1 MNKRNRQI
9 AILVLG
15 TAIATPAFAGPHHD
29 DRHGHGYGYGYGH
42 DYYAYARVIHVRPVY
57 ETVQVL
63 VPQQSCWT
71 GPAIYPRGAGLVG
84 AVVGAAVGNQIGEG
98 KGKTLATAA
107 GAAIGAGIALDAQQR
122 RLNAYGYNAPVQH
135 CSTQPAYV
143 SEQRIVGYRVKYK
156 YNGRVFYTRTDYHPG
171 ATIRVRVDVAAGY

>member
-15 TAIATPAFAGPHHD
+15 TAIASPAFAGPHYD
-29 DRHGHGYGYGYGH
+29 DRHGHGYGH

-63 VPQQSCWT
+63 VPQQTCWT
-71 GPAIYPRGAGLVG
+71 ESAGYPRGAGLVG
-84 AVVGAAVGNQIGEG
+84 AVVGAAVGHQIGEG
-98 KGKTLATAA
+98 QGKRIATAA
-107 GAAIGAGIALDAQQR
+107 GAVIGAGIAIDSQQR
-122 RLNAYGYNAPVQH
+122 RLNAYGYNVPVQR
-135 CSTQPAYV
+135 CSSQPVYV
-143 SEQRIVGYRVKYK
+143 SEQRIVGYRVKYR
-156 YNGRVFYTRTDYHPG
+156 YNGRVLYTRTDYHPG